1 MVSRS
6 IGIASS
12 FGLGRILGD
21 GLVFAISTI
30 SGDVSGHSDPSASP
44 SALWSIRHRKGKI
57 LKSCEM
63 AYGYI

>member
-1 MVSRS
+1 LVSRN

-12 FGLGRILGD
+12 FGLGKILGD
-21 GLVFAISTI
+21 GLVFAISAM

-44 SALWSIRHRKGKI
+44 STSWSIRHRKGKR